1 MLRMIQTTFA
11 VLALL
16 TQGTS
21 VIAETA
27 VERGRYL
34 ATSIMACGTCHTPRG
49 PDNSP
54 LAGMELA
61 GGYRINAPVF
71 VAYAQNI
78 TQDAETGIGK
88 WTDAQIVTA
97 IREGRR
103 PDGSIIG
110 APMSI
115 GMYRGLSDNDVNA
128 LVAYLRTVKAVRNI
142 APKSEYKMPLPK
154 SYGPPVGR
162 IADVA
167 RDDKVAYGRY
177 LAGPAGHCIEC
188 HSPRGPKGPDIEN
201 NLGAGGA
208 LLMNPAGPSVST
220 NITPTGLAKYSDA
233 EIRQIITTGVRP
245 DGSRLKLP
253 MAIPYYAKIT
263 PADLDALVAYLRALP
278 SK

>member
-1 MLRMIQTTFA
+1 
-11 VLALL
+11 
-16 TQGTS
+16 
-21 VIAETA
+21 
-27 VERGRYL
+27 
-34 ATSIMACGTCHTPRG
+34 MACGTCHTPRG

-61 GGYRINAPVF
+61 GGYRINSAVF
-71 VAYAQNI
+71 AAYAQNI
-78 TQDAETGIGK
+78 TQDEDTGIGR
-88 WTDAQIVTA
+88 WTDAQIVA
-97 IREGRR
+97 ALREGRR

-128 LVAYLRTVKAVRNI
+128 LVAYLRSVKPVRNV
-142 APKSEYKMPLPK
+142 APKSEYKMPPPK

-162 IADVA
+162 IDEVA

-208 LLMNPAGPSVST
+208 LLMNPAGGPSVST
-220 NITPTGLAKYSDA
+220 NITPTGLARYSDA
-233 EIRQIITTGVRP
+233 EIVQIITTGVRP

-253 MAIPYYAKIT
+253 MAIPYYARMT
-263 PADLDALVAYLRALP
+263 PADLDALVAYLRTLP
-278 SK
+278 PK

>member
-1 MLRMIQTTFA
+1 MLRMIQTTIA

-16 TQGTS
+16 TLGTS
-21 VIAETA
+21 VIAETV

-34 ATSIMACGTCHTPRG
+34 ATSIMACGSCHTPRG
-49 PDNSP
+49 PDNNP

-61 GGYRINAPVF
+61 GGRRIDAPVY

-128 LVAYLRTVKAVRNI
+128 LIAYLRTVKAVRNI

-154 SYGPPVGR
+154 TYGPPLGN
-162 IADVA
+162 IADVP

-208 LLMNPAGPSVST
+208 LFMNPTGPSVST
-220 NITPTGLAKYSDA
+220 NITPTGLARYSDA

-253 MAIPYYAKIT
+253 MAIPYYAKIA
-263 PADLDALVAYLRALP
+263 PADLDALVAYLRTLP
-278 SK
+278 PK